1 MVNFT
6 IMLITMS
13 NLFTSNKT
21 TLPADDSPRLADLQF
36 NLDQLNVAIDVC
48 HRDLRK
54 MGQDRLELHNPDE
67 EALEEKCQKLAGK
80 AKRVRIKMEG
90 LALQ

>member
-1 MVNFT
+1 
-6 IMLITMS
+6 
-13 NLFTSNKT
+13 
-21 TLPADDSPRLADLQF
+21 
-36 NLDQLNVAIDVC
+36 
-48 HRDLRK
+48 